1 MEAIRHNEG
10 SSMGEPVILRRYGR
24 SWFLLP
30 MGSALARIQSLSAST
45 SRPGARPGG
54 GGLWR
59 SSRPRARLTAWRLA
73 GVPDW

>member
-1 MEAIRHNEG
+1 
-10 SSMGEPVILRRYGR
+10 MGEPAILRRYGR

-30 MGSALARIQSLSAST
+30 IGSALARIQSLSALT
-45 SRPGARPGG
+45 SMPGARPGG
-54 GGLWR
+54 GGPWR